1 MLVRIGQALIRGG
14 LAAALVLFGVVWGSQ
29 RILGIAFLP
38 SLFGLQ
44 PDSYQAAVRRAA
56 PAVVHVYRDLES
68 AVEGSIQLASG
79 VILTPDGY
87 IITNQHVIEQATHI
101 TVALQDGR
109 IFKQVRLVGF
119 DRLTD
124 IAVLKIEANP
134 LPTIPYNLDRSAQI
148 GDVVL
153 AIGNPFN
160 LGQTVTQGIISA
172 TERIHLSPYGVGK
185 QNFLQTD
192 AAINQGNSGGAL
204 VNTLGELIGINTL
217 ILFNEQ
223 SHEERSDSISFAIPI
238 HLALEVMHKII
249 RDGRV
254 IRGYLGFEVV
264 ELSAHQRS
272 LMGLAQSSGLF
283 VKAVDQRGA
292 AKHMMKPADIILE
305 VNGVP
310 VASPLTTMAQVAEI
324 RPGTQIKLTVLREG
338 LQQTLPITVSESPIH

>member
-1 MLVRIGQALIRGG
+1 MQWI
-14 LAAALVLFGVVWGSQ
+14 LAMG
-29 RILGIAFLP
+29 FLP
-38 SLFGLQ
+38 SIFSLQ
-44 PDSYQAAVRRAA
+44 PDSYQAAMQRAG

-68 AVEGSIQLASG
+68 GSQRSTQGSG

-87 IITNQHVIEQATHI
+87 IITNQHVIERATHI

-109 IFKQVRLVGF
+109 IFKQVRLIGF

-124 IAVLKIEANP
+124 IAVLKIEADS
-134 LPTIPYNLDRSAQI
+134 LPTIPYNLKRSSRI

-172 TERIHLSPYGVGK
+172 TERVHLSPYGLGK

-204 VNTLGELIGINTL
+204 VNTLGELVGINTL

-223 SHEERSDSISFAIPI
+223 GDEEYSGSISFAIPI
-238 HLALEVMHKII
+238 PLVLDVMHKII

-254 IRGYLGFEVV
+254 IRGYLGFDVV
-264 ELSAHQRS
+264 ELSVHQRS
-272 LMGLAQSSGLF
+272 LLGLGQSRGLF
-283 VKAVDQRGA
+283 VKAVDQQGSA
-292 AKHMMKPADIILE
+292 QGVIKPADIILR

-310 VASPLTTMAQVAEI
+310 VASALATMAQVADI
-324 RPGTQIKLTVLREG
+324 KPGTPIEVIVLRKG

>member
-14 LAAALVLFGVVWGSQ
+14 LAAALILFGVVWGSQ
-29 RILGIAFLP
+29 RILGMGVLP
-38 SLFGLQ
+38 ALFGWQ

-68 AVEGSIQLASG
+68 AVEGSVQLGSG

-87 IITNQHVIEQATHI
+87 IITNHHVIEQATHI

-109 IFKQVRLVGF
+109 VFKQVRLIGF

-134 LPTIPYNLDRSAQI
+134 LPTIRYNLDRSAQI

-217 ILFNEQ
+217 ILLNEQ
-223 SHEERSDSISFAIPI
+223 SNEGRSESISFAIPI
-238 HLALEVMHKII
+238 QLALEVMHKII

-254 IRGYLGFEVV
+254 IRGYLGFDVV

-272 LMGLAQSSGLF
+272 LLGLAQSSGLF
-283 VKAVDQRGA
+283 VKAVDQRGL
-292 AKHMMKPADIILE
+292 AKSVMKPADIILE

-310 VASPLTTMAQVAEI
+310 VASPLATMAQVAEI

-338 LQQTLPITVSESPIH
+338 LQQTLLVTVAESPMH

>member
-14 LAAALVLFGVVWGSQ
+14 LAAALILFGVVWGSQ
-29 RILGIAFLP
+29 RILGMGCLP
-38 SLFGLQ
+38 ALFGWQ
-44 PDSYQAAVRRAA
+44 PDSYQAAVLRAA

-68 AVEGSIQLASG
+68 AVEGSVQLGSG

-87 IITNQHVIEQATHI
+87 IITNHHVIEQATHI

-109 IFKQVRLVGF
+109 VFKQVRLIGF

-124 IAVLKIEANP
+124 IAVLKIEANS
-134 LPTIPYNLDRSAQI
+134 LPTIRYNLDRSAQI

-217 ILFNEQ
+217 ILLNEQ
-223 SHEERSDSISFAIPI
+223 SNEGRSESISFAIPI
-238 HLALEVMHKII
+238 QLALEVMHKII

-254 IRGYLGFEVV
+254 IRGYLGFDVV

-272 LMGLAQSSGLF
+272 LLGLAQSSGLF
-283 VKAVDQRGA
+283 VKAVDQRGL
-292 AKHMMKPADIILE
+292 AKSVMKPADIILE

-310 VASPLTTMAQVAEI
+310 VASPLATMAQVAEI

-338 LQQTLPITVSESPIH
+338 LQQTLLVTVAESPMH